1 MMTSRPVYRGGS
13 PAGPE
18 APGDATT
25 VLDHLRGGV
34 RRVDE
39 GRMTGAQFASDL
51 VERLA
56 PNMAASGQENDAI
69 LGVEILD
76 GGAPD
81 RLRRRPLADCAAAAF
96 R

>member
-25 VLDHLRGGV
+25 VLDQLRGGV

-39 GRMTGAQFASDL
+39 GRMAGAQFAGDL

-56 PNMAASGQENDAI
+56 PNVAASGQENDAI

-76 GGAPD
+76 GGA
-81 RLRRRPLADCAAAAF
+81 RARRIAF
-96 R
+96 AEDLLQIA